1 MRRIL
6 SLIFLAVIVGFSYGE
21 ATLLGYVFKTPEK
34 KTPIKGAVVKLQ
46 GLNGKIYFSK
56 PTPAD
61 GSYMI
66 QNIERGKYK
75 ISVLYKNREYK
86 AVFTQPGSK
95 PSEHPVLVEGGTLII
110 SLALKPGKDLL
121 AIAILGGAALTG
133 GAYEFTT
140 KEETVSPIK

>member
-1 MRRIL
+1 MKRLFLLIVL
-6 SLIFLAVIVGFSYGE
+6 VSLVGFSYGE

-34 KTPIKGAVVKLQ
+34 KEPVRGAVVKLQ
-46 GLNGKIYFSK
+46 GLNGKTYFSK
-56 PTPAD
+56 PTPTD
-61 GSYMI
+61 GSYII

-95 PSEHPVLVEGGTLII
+95 PSEHPVFVKGGTLII

-121 AIAILGGAALTG
+121 AMVILGGAALTG
-133 GAYEFTT
+133 GVYEFTS
-140 KEETVSPIK
+140 KEERVSPIK